1 MSVLRGDPR
10 FRLSQSGAVGL
21 AHWDTVRVPSRA
33 EIVRE
38 CLQEADGRVTI
49 EAVQRR
55 IEAYY
60 GAAPERITLGQMAN
74 RFGAVL
80 RGEWLEQTDSE
91 RSGS

>member
-10 FRLSQSGAVGL
+10 FRLSQSGGVGL
-21 AHWDTVRVPSRA
+21 SQWETVRVPSRA
-33 EIVRE
+33 EIVRK
-38 CLQEADGRVTI
+38 CLEEADGRVTV

-60 GAAPERITLGQMAN
+60 GAAPERFAIGAMAN

-80 RGEWLEQTDSE
+80 RGDWLEREAS
-91 RSGS
+91 